1 MKNFFVK
8 TLIFLVFLVLFDT
21 LFLVY
26 EDTANCP
33 GSVWAAFAG
42 ANIGYLMFLPTALL
56 APGARGTRVMAGTL
70 YLIWA
75 RYFIAELIVAV
86 TFVFWVQE
94 STLWPVLAQS
104 VLLAVFLVALLM
116 SYLANNATEQSIGR
130 QDADADLLGG
140 WAMSVEASLAA
151 GKWSQEARAALRRT
165 LDEVRACST
174 ATTPQSR
181 GVDMEISTAIAALE
195 QYSATGDEAMVMQSA
210 AHIKLLMG
218 KRQTILQNRR
228 HY

>member
-104 VLLAVFLVALLM
+104 VLLAVFMAVNLVT
-116 SYLANNATEQSIGR
+116 S
-130 QDADADLLGG
+130 
-140 WAMSVEASLAA
+140 SLAL
-151 GKWSQEARAALRRT
+151 ARYDART
-165 LDEVRACST
+165 SGVEVANAVDVYLDEHFGNDR
-174 ATTPQSR
+174 
-181 GVDMEISTAIAALE
+181 MERIYPNAKKVVKA
-195 QYSATGDEAMVMQSA
+195 G
-210 AHIKLLMG
+210 
-218 KRQTILQNRR
+218 
-228 HY
+228 